1 MPAVAGEPLILLTF
15 SELLQSWHSHL
26 QDRIRS
32 RRSARRWMTTEGDKM
47 SDHPR
52 VKWKV
57 FTRTD
62 GMEGDSV
69 VVEVDETY

>member
-1 MPAVAGEPLILLTF
+1 
-15 SELLQSWHSHL
+15 
-26 QDRIRS
+26 
-32 RRSARRWMTTEGDKM
+32 MTTEGDKM
-47 SDHPR
+47 RDHLR

-57 FTRTD
+57 LTRTD